1 MCLGVPGRVVE
12 IDGAVATV
20 DFFGVRRTVS
30 LQVVDEPV
38 APGDYVLN
46 HVGFA
51 IRRIPQDEIAET
63 LALYERL
70 IELAEQDDPLLADLR
85 AEIDAAG
92 RPRPRG
98 EEGGA

>member
-12 IDGAVATV
+12 IDGWIATV

-38 APGDYVLN
+38 VPGDYVLN

-51 IRRIPQDEIAET
+51 IRRIPAEEIAET

-70 IELAEQDDPLLADLR
+70 IELAEQDDPMLADLQS
-85 AEIDAAG
+85 EIDAAG
-92 RPRPRG
+92 PTHERNR
-98 EEGGA
+98 EGNT